1 MNIAV
6 YQTVNAHAPA
16 IHWWLANDSRF
27 GPQIYLGKEPFMN
40 TFTTQESIG
49 NIVAEMRNPGYEP
62 ITEELYEIHQESM
75 RKMENLDAF
84 DNVSDCTRE
93 YFEYS
98 KTFEYPVWSNYFGN
112 TKNKTSSPYCDK
124 LIFAK
129 SNKGE
134 DPMFY
139 ITQYAYQSF
148 TNVEDV
154 KSHSEIW
161 WKDHMF
167 MDGNNVGTG
176 GMTEKWKEIWY
187 AKYEDQSIQDF
198 HDGKLK
204 YMWQLNQSHWDLYH
218 SLLEDKENITLDYS
232 EEKLLERC
240 DDTQTLINQENRLTE
255 LRSDA
260 LVVNID
266 WYENPNIILD
276 YLEVSNSPEL
286 TSAVALYKERFLK
299 VREAYNKKFNA
310 SV

>member
-27 GPQIYLGKEPFMN
+27 GPQIYLGREPFRN
-40 TFTTQESIG
+40 TPTTQEVIG
-49 NIVAEMRNPGYEP
+49 TIVQEMRNPEDEP
-62 ITEELYEIHQESM
+62 ITEELYEIHQESL
-75 RKMENLDAF
+75 RKMENLQ
-84 DNVSDCTRE
+84 SDDGISNCTTE

-112 TKNKTSSPYCDK
+112 TKNKTASPYCDK

-129 SNKGE
+129 SKKGE

-139 ITQYAYQSF
+139 ITQYAYQGF
-148 TNVEDV
+148 FGVHDV

-161 WKDHMF
+161 WKDHMY
-167 MDGNNVGTG
+167 MDGNTVGH

-187 AKYEDQSIQDF
+187 AKYEDQCIQDF

-218 SLLEDKENITLDYS
+218 SLLEGKESITLDYS
-232 EEKLLERC
+232 EEKLLSRC
-240 DDTQTLINQENRLTE
+240 DDTQVLINQDNRLKE
-255 LRSDA
+255 LPEDS
-260 LVVNID
+260 LVVEID

-276 YLEVSNSPEL
+276 YLGVSNSPEL

-299 VREAYNKKFNA
+299 VREAYNKKFNR
-310 SV
+310 